1 MDTKE
6 RLDRVRSLVPP
17 PDGAIDWEA
26 LAEVGFGDF
35 FAEME
40 ATMQNLEFHGEGDV
54 LTHTKMVCEALI
66 REEGYRRLSDDDRA
80 VMFLGAL
87 LHDVGKP
94 KCTRLEDGV
103 LRSRYHASNGARI
116 ARKFLWRTLGLS
128 GTVEARR
135 LRETVCALIRYHSFP
150 PFAMHNQNP
159 ELRLLRIASCG
170 ELAEGFTIE
179 RLCLLER
186 ADMRGRLGM
195 DIAETVD
202 KIEYC
207 EMLAKEIGCFEGP
220 YRFADPFS
228 QRAYFTEKTAWRDD
242 RLYCDRWGEV
252 ILMSGLPG
260 TGKDTYI
267 GKNHPDLPM
276 VSLDKIRER
285 LRISPTDKQA
295 PVVAAAEEEAR
306 EYLRKKQPFIWNA
319 TCTTVE
325 VRAKQIALF
334 EQYGASVRTVFLET
348 EWEEELRRNA
358 GREAVVPPPVIE
370 KMLTRLE
377 IPERHECER
386 VVWEIT

>member
-1 MDTKE
+1 MDEKQRLE
-6 RLDRVRSLVPP
+6 RFLSLVPP
-17 PDGAIDWEA
+17 PEGGIDWEA
-26 LAEVGFGDF
+26 LSEIGFGDF

-40 ATMQNLEFHGEGDV
+40 STMQNPEFHAEGDV
-54 LTHTKMVCEALI
+54 LTHTKMVCEALV
-66 REEGYRRLSDDDRA
+66 REEGYRGLDGGDRA
-80 VMFLGAL
+80 VMFLSAL

-94 KCTRLEDGV
+94 QCTRLEDGV
-103 LRSRYHASNGARI
+103 LRSRYHASSGTRI
-116 ARKFLWRTLGLS
+116 ARKFLWRTLGLC
-128 GTVEARR
+128 GTEEARR

-150 PFAMHNQNP
+150 PFAIHNKNP

-179 RLCLLER
+179 KLCLLER

-195 DIAETVD
+195 DIEESVE

-207 EMLAKEIGCFEGP
+207 EMLAKEIGCLRAP

-228 QRAYFTEKTAWRDD
+228 QRAYFIEKTAWRDTA
-242 RLYCDRWGEV
+242 LYRDSWGEV

-267 GKNHPDLPM
+267 GKNFPDLPM

-295 PVVAAAEEEAR
+295 PVVAAATEEAR
-306 EYLRKKQPFIWNA
+306 EYLRKKQPFVWNA

-325 VRAKQIALF
+325 IRAKQISLF

-348 EWEEELRRNA
+348 GWEEEMRRNA
-358 GREAVVPPPVIE
+358 GREAVVPAPVIE

-386 VVWEIT
+386 VEWKIT

>member
-1 MDTKE
+1 MNHNPFF
-6 RLDRVRSLVPP
+6 DRFFTLVPP
-17 PDGAIDWEA
+17 PGGRVDWEA
-26 LAEVGFGDF
+26 LGEIGFAPF
-35 FAEME
+35 FAEM
-40 ATMQNLEFHGEGDV
+40 AQTMQNPDFHAEGDV
-54 LTHTKMVCEALI
+54 LTHTKMVCEALLA
-66 REEGYRRLSDDDRA
+66 EEGYCRLGEGGRA
-80 VMFLGAL
+80 MMFLAAL

-103 LRSRYHASNGARI
+103 LRSRYHASCGARI
-116 ARKFLWRTLGLS
+116 ARKFLWRTFGLCGS
-128 GTVEARR
+128 AESRR
-135 LRETVCALIRYHSFP
+135 LRESVCALIRYHSFP
-150 PFAMHNQNP
+150 PFAMQNQNA

-170 ELAEGFTIE
+170 ELAEDFTIE

-195 DIAETVD
+195 DIAESVE

-207 EMLAKEIGCFEGP
+207 ELLAKEIGCFTAP
-220 YRFADPFS
+220 YRFSDPFS
-228 QRAYFTEKTAWRDD
+228 QRAYFLGKTAWRDQE
-242 RLYCDRWGEV
+242 LYRDTWGEV

-267 GKNHPDLPM
+267 GKNFPDLPM

-285 LRISPTDKQA
+285 LSISPTDKQA

-306 EYLRKKQPFIWNA
+306 EYLRRKQPFIWNA
-319 TCTTVE
+319 TCTSVE
-325 VRAKQIALF
+325 IRAKQISLF

-358 GREAVVPPPVIE
+358 GREAVVPQPVIE